1 MGAITLDK
9 VIFISMMLESLV
21 YGSRPKSSCSVT
33 DKLGSRNIYRYVWLH
48 FVGPHSRKNRSNK
61 NMRLLLPTLALYT
74 LATAVSHLIEF
85 MHRTIHLLRQAFD
98 HRRISMCEGIH
109 HTPRYTRP
117 YCLSQRFIESKQP
130 PQKFALCSTNSVG
143 WPLFGKKNYDCYSL
157 RCTWYQSADL
167 PVLGRMA
174 TQYMDNNTT
183 NPALDILCW

>member
-9 VIFISMMLESLV
+9 VIFISMILESLV

-33 DKLGSRNIYRYVWLH
+33 DKHGSGIFAVMFGFTLWVLIH
-48 FVGPHSRKNRSNK
+48 ERSGRI

-85 MHRTIHLLRQAFD
+85 MHRIIHLLLQAFD

-109 HTPRYTRP
+109 HTPRYTGP
-117 YCLSQRFIESKQP
+117 YCLSQRLVESKQP

-143 WPLFGKKNYDCYSL
+143 WLLFGKKNMTVTRSAVHDINSQIY
-157 RCTWYQSADL
+157 RCSVVWQHNIWIIIL
-167 PVLGRMA
+167 P
-174 TQYMDNNTT
+174 
-183 NPALDILCW
+183 ILLWISCAGK